1 VKVLRYNLILF
12 FFIPFQG
19 FSQYALISSNTF
31 SNLLVEVAL
40 SNKQKKDGLM
50 FVEQLET
57 NGLLLYYKAPKIVN
71 IWMKNTL
78 IPLDIIFIDENMEI
92 ISIKKGNPFSKDIIS
107 SEFPVIGV
115 LEIPQGCTKKLKIKK
130 GHITKLTFL
139 KGKKKNIRYY
149 HCLDDY

>member
-1 VKVLRYNLILF
+1 MKVLKYNLILF

-31 SNLLVEVAL
+31 SNLLVEVAT

-57 NGLLLYYKAPKIVN
+57 NGLLLHYKAPKIVN

-78 IPLDIIFIDENMEI
+78 IPLRHNIYKMKIWKLFQL
-92 ISIKKGNPFSKDIIS
+92 KKEPF
-107 SEFPVIGV
+107 F
-115 LEIPQGCTKKLKIKK
+115 
-130 GHITKLTFL
+130 
-139 KGKKKNIRYY
+139 
-149 HCLDDY
+149 

>member
-1 VKVLRYNLILF
+1 MKILRYNLILF

-31 SNLLVEVAL
+31 SNLLVEVAI

-50 FVEQLET
+50 FVKHLET
-57 NGLLLYYKAPKIVN
+57 NGLLLHYKAPKIVN
-71 IWMKNTL
+71 IWMKDTL

-107 SEFPVIGV
+107 SEFAVIGV

-130 GHITKLTFL
+130 GHIIKLTFL
-139 KGKKKNIRYY
+139 KGEKKNIGYY